1 MEGDKN
7 KCIIIIDGYY
17 FDVTSYL
24 DSHPGGRHI
33 LTKYHMKDASDA
45 FNSIKGHG
53 DSYAI
58 DLMESLCV
66 GKVENNDNE

>member
-1 MEGDKN
+1 MKDE

-17 FDVTSYL
+17 FDVTTYL
-24 DSHPGGRHI
+24 DKHSGGANI
-33 LTKYHMKDASDA
+33 LRKYHMKDATTHI

-58 DLMESLCV
+58 DLME
-66 GKVENNDNE
+66 

>member
-1 MEGDKN
+1 MYNNND

-58 DLMESLCV
+58 NLMETFCI
-66 GKVENNDNE
+66 GKADNNNNE

>member
-1 MEGDKN
+1 
-7 KCIIIIDGYY
+7 
-17 FDVTSYL
+17 
-24 DSHPGGRHI
+24 
-33 LTKYHMKDASDA
+33 MKDASDA
-45 FNSIKGHG
+45 FNSIKGHS

>member
-1 MEGDKN
+1 MKDN

-17 FDVTSYL
+17 FDVTQYL
-24 DSHPGGRHI
+24 DKHPGGRLI
-33 LTKYHMKDASDA
+33 LRKHHMKDATTV

-58 DLMESLCV
+58 DLMESMCI
-66 GKVENNDNE
+66 GKVNNNNNE

>member
-1 MEGDKN
+1 MKDN

-17 FDVTSYL
+17 FDVTQYL
-24 DSHPGGRHI
+24 DKHPGGRLI
-33 LTKYHMKDASDA
+33 LRKHHMKDATTV

-58 DLMESLCV
+58 DLMESLCIGTV
-66 GKVENNDNE
+66 DDNNNNE

>member
-1 MEGDKN
+1 MKDK

-17 FDVTSYL
+17 FDVTNYL
-24 DSHPGGRHI
+24 DKHPGGASI
-33 LTKYHMKDASDA
+33 LKKYHMKDATNV

-58 DLMESLCV
+58 DLMESLCIE
-66 GKVENNDNE
+66 KVNNNNNE